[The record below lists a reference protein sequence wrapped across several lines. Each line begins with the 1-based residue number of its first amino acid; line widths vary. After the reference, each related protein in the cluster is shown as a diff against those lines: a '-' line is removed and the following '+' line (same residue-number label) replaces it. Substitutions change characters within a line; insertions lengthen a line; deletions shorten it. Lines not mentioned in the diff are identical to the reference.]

1 MRIGVVFPTYEFGA
15 DIAAVRD
22 FVLAAEALGFDH
34 MVAYDHVL
42 GLNPASSAGRRAR
55 YTNDH
60 AFYDPFVLF
69 GFAAGLTTRLGLFTG
84 VVVLPQR
91 QAVLVAK
98 QAAEVDVLSHGRL
111 RLGIGVGVNA
121 YEYEALGQDFAT
133 RGSRV
138 EEQIEVMRALWG
150 SELVTF
156 EGRWHRIS
164 DAGIKP
170 LPVQRPI
177 PIWLGG
183 QSDAALRRV
192 ARLADGWYPLI
203 TPGGEAGD
211 LMSTMRRYAREEG
224 RDPAAIEIETRIV
237 IGDREPAA
245 WADEVALWQ
254 GLGASRVSLHTMN
267 GELASPA
274 AHIDAI
280 ERFKRAL
287 DGR

>member
-1 MRIGVVFPTYEFGA
+1 MRIGVVFPTYEIGG
-15 DIAAVRD
+15 DLAAIRD

-34 MVAYDHVL
+34 MVGYDHVL
-42 GLNPASSAGRRAR
+42 GLNPASLAGRRAR

-69 GFAAGLTTRLGLFTG
+69 GFAAGLTTRLELFTG

-98 QAAEVDVLSHGRL
+98 QAAEVDVLSRGRL

-121 YEYEALGQDFAT
+121 HEYEALGQDFGN
-133 RGSRV
+133 RGRRV
-138 EEQIEVMRALWG
+138 EEQIEVMRALWS

-183 QSDAALRRV
+183 QSDAVLRRA

-203 TPGGEAGD
+203 TPGEEAGD
-211 LMSTMRRYAREEG
+211 LMSTMRGYARAAG
-224 RDPAAIEIETRIV
+224 RDPAAIEIETRIL

-245 WADEVALWQ
+245 WADEVAVWE
-254 GLGASRVSLHTMN
+254 GMGASRVSLHTMN
-267 GELASPA
+267 AELASPA

-280 ERFKRAL
+280 ERFKQAL